1 MNQSSYWLFL
11 SADSRIFIS
20 SCLFIGKSNKK
31 NSLFAKVLCE
41 NTAANQLKYNLSHYF
56 VIQKIQNAMSGM
68 TTARKVTD

>member
-31 NSLFAKVLCE
+31 THFLLKFYAKIRQPI
-41 NTAANQLKYNLSHYF
+41 N
-56 VIQKIQNAMSGM
+56 
-68 TTARKVTD
+68 